1 MLSHWNQPRRW
12 LALLA
17 LAPILWAGGPRSAAA
32 QPFWTNDF
40 DISEGEVNETFT
52 PLNGQRCAVVD
63 DSNNLYISFF
73 DNRNKTGSDNNFEV
87 YFRRFTYNFGSPN
100 ITRVTN
106 APNMSKYPSL
116 ATLNW
121 GADDAATAND
131 SGRVYMAWQDARR
144 FSIPLAGDPMSWTIF
159 FRTYQ
164 SMGGVGFGPDI
175 QVSPYD
181 SLNATTAPVVAV
193 GDSSRVFIAYQRA
206 NNGDNDI
213 YYAIYRADT
222 RIMGAQQP
230 LVVDPTTNASLPS
243 IAATRDGKVSV
254 VWNDNR
260 MGTNQIFWKQFV
272 PGSGWSA
279 DQQIVFSTG
288 STLTPSLTSSRRGHL
303 HLVWRDT
310 RDGNSEIYY
319 KEYVPGVGWDAVDT
333 RLTVNA
339 SSQQDPQADADPLD
353 NVYVVWTDARN
364 GSTNPDIF
372 YKERKAGAWG
382 AETSLVGAASDT
394 TNSRQRFAA
403 ITHDGIGQSYV
414 MWTDERLPSSNGKN
428 LEAFYKI
435 GFGFVTAVETTE
447 RPAMARMLRN
457 YPNPF
462 NPRTT
467 VEFTLS
473 KDATVSLRVYD
484 PRGRL
489 VRTLLESYVAA
500 GKHSVAWNGRN
511 DAGVSVGSGVYFLRL
526 QAGGQYLSRTVNVL
540 K

>member
-1 MLSHWNQPRRW
+1 MSSWNQLRRW

-17 LAPILWAGGPRSAAA
+17 LVPILWPGGPRSAAA
-32 QPFWTNDF
+32 QAFWTNDF

-73 DNRNKTGSDNNFEV
+73 DNRNKTGPDNNFEI
-87 YFRRFTYNFGSPN
+87 YFRRFTYNFGSPSA
-100 ITRVTN
+100 TRVTN

-144 FSIPLAGDPMSWTIF
+144 FTIPLAGDPMSWTIF

-164 SMGGVGFGPDI
+164 SMGGVGFGPEI

-193 GDSSRVFIAYQRA
+193 GDSSRVFIVYQKS
-206 NNGDNDI
+206 NNGDNDL

-222 RIMGAQQP
+222 RVMGAQQP
-230 LVVDPTTNASLPS
+230 LAVDPTSIASSPS
-243 IAATRDGKVSV
+243 IAATRDGKINV
-254 VWNDNR
+254 VWNDSR
-260 MGTNQIFWKQFV
+260 TGLNQIFWKQFI
-272 PGSGWSA
+272 PGSGWTA
-279 DQQIVFSTG
+279 DQQIVFSPSG
-288 STLTPSLTSSRRGHL
+288 TLVPSLTSSRRGHL
-303 HLVWRDT
+303 HLVWRDA
-310 RDGNSEIYY
+310 RDGNAEVYY
-319 KEYVPGVGWDAVDT
+319 KEYVPGVGWDGVDT
-333 RLTVNA
+333 RLTVNTA
-339 SSQQDPQADADPLD
+339 LQTDPQADADPMD
-353 NVYVVWTDARN
+353 NVYVVWTDNRN
-364 GSTNPDIF
+364 GNPNPDIF
-372 YKERKAGAWG
+372 YKERKGGAWQP
-382 AETSLVGAASDT
+382 ELSLVGAGSDT
-394 TNSRQRFAA
+394 TNSRQRFSA

-414 MWTDERLPSSNGKN
+414 AWTDERLPASIGKN

-435 GFGFVTAVETTE
+435 GFGFVTAVEPTE

-473 KDATVSLRVYD
+473 KDATASLRVYD
-484 PRGRL
+484 ARGRL
-489 VRTLLESYVAA
+489 VSTLLDSYVAA
-500 GKHSVAWNGRN
+500 GRHSVTWNGR
-511 DAGVSVGSGVYFLRL
+511 DGAGVSVGSGVYFLRL
-526 QAGGQYLSRTVNVL
+526 QAGGQYLSRTVNLL